1 MTSNTKPLGAQLSS
15 ETQKD
20 IKGAML
26 LLDYWT
32 YINLKAE
39 YEAEIKRREKM
50 LPEQIPMG
58 PIIGRI
64 SELSRLRHIFE
75 GREAE
80 VEQLKEKHKDN
91 RHQLHLVMA
100 ETFG

>member
-39 YEAEIKRREKM
+39 YEAEIKRREKCCQNKFPWA
-50 LPEQIPMG
+50 L
-58 PIIGRI
+58 
-64 SELSRLRHIFE
+64 
-75 GREAE
+75 
-80 VEQLKEKHKDN
+80 
-91 RHQLHLVMA
+91 
-100 ETFG
+100 